1 MDTLFFLRSSSSIHC
16 FLMSVYTHTRA
27 CARVSLKR
35 MNSLG
40 STTTTRMMMR
50 AVCFDNWAFDVIEPG
65 IQLSNARRVG
75 KSRDVENIESTCYS
89 LILEMKTKRERRI
102 ISSFLLEAV
111 NELVCDNILGY
122 LAYGFLFEQMAFFAR
137 LVPLTFRISL
147 GERE

>member
-1 MDTLFFLRSSSSIHC
+1 
-16 FLMSVYTHTRA
+16 
-27 CARVSLKR
+27 
-35 MNSLG
+35 
-40 STTTTRMMMR
+40 MR